1 MGGVITCM
9 KGACTCNLAPPH
21 YLFESMFAPRRYS
34 QLLSYVTNA
43 LNFENQI
50 GLLS

>member
-9 KGACTCNLAPPH
+9 KGACNLAPPH
-21 YLFESMFAPRRYS
+21 YLFESMFAPRSYS